1 MEKTIKIT
9 RDDAYIV
16 YDAMVQYIDYL
27 KEGDED
33 EKKLATKANST
44 LNKIW
49 QQIEGRK

>member
-9 RDDAYIV
+9 MDEAYIV
-16 YDAMVQYIDYL
+16 YDAMVQFIDYL
-27 KEGDED
+27 REGDEG
-33 EKKLATKANST
+33 EKRLATKANLT